1 MSATNSRKNTETGD
15 SPIEIVQIDG
25 LVVMK
30 LIKHCHELEA
40 SSSGSLIAQGAL
52 LGLVATGG
60 RLEITHC
67 FPFPCGSEEAID
79 EEDFQLTMMRRLRQV
94 NVDHQHVGWYQS
106 SQFGNFLS
114 PQLLESQF
122 SYQTS
127 IEESIC
133 LIFDT
138 AKTAQGF
145 LSLKAYRM
153 TKDAIKMFRDGDFS
167 PDSIKDLHISFE
179 TMLTQVP
186 IVIKNSHLINALLL
200 DMQEKL
206 PLSSGGAQYL
216 DLGTATTLETQIRS
230 MMDSVD
236 ELNQESIKFNKHQNL
251 MLKQFQEK
259 TRFVQK
265 RQLENQARQAR
276 GEDPLPEE
284 DMSKVFKNVP
294 APSRLNP
301 LILSGTIA
309 YTSDEVSEFCSQ
321 SLAKLFLTEPLQN
334 AKINQGQAGPA
345 V

>member
-1 MSATNSRKNTETGD
+1 
-15 SPIEIVQIDG
+15 
-25 LVVMK
+25 
-30 LIKHCHELEA
+30 
-40 SSSGSLIAQGAL
+40 
-52 LGLVATGG
+52 
-60 RLEITHC
+60 
-67 FPFPCGSEEAID
+67 
-79 EEDFQLTMMRRLRQV
+79 
-94 NVDHQHVGWYQS
+94 
-106 SQFGNFLS
+106 
-114 PQLLESQF
+114 
-122 SYQTS
+122 
-127 IEESIC
+127 
-133 LIFDT
+133 
-138 AKTAQGF
+138 
-145 LSLKAYRM
+145 M
-153 TKDAIKMFRDGDFS
+153 TKDAIKMFRDNDFS

-216 DLGTATTLETQIRS
+216 DLGTATTLETQMRS

-251 MLKQFQEK
+251 VLKQFQEK

-309 YTSDEVSEFCSQ
+309 YTSDEVRSSSSVVAGTIYNNFFFRSPNSALNLWPSF
-321 SLAKLFLTEPLQN
+321 SLLNHYRTLRSTKDRPHRQFREDPSYRFRNSRTPSTF
-334 AKINQGQAGPA
+334 P
-345 V
+345 VS